1 MPYKITSL
9 LKRVEGVTPVV
20 HKREVILNFLDNF
33 KQVFLRETE
42 VSVEIDGERKMKL
55 KRKTNIQS

>member
-1 MPYKITSL
+1 MPYKITFL
-9 LKRVEGVTPVV
+9 LKRGKGVTPVV
-20 HKREVILNFLDNF
+20 HKNEVILNFLDNF